1 MTLPS
6 PFPRAP
12 RAILFDLDGTF
23 ADTAPDLT
31 HALNRM
37 RAARGLDAV
46 PLAQTRPVTSSGAR
60 GMLAVGFGLTPADA
74 GYVAMREEFLRLY
87 EDELCR
93 DSTLFPGM
101 AKLVAGIVS
110 RSLCWGIVTNKAER
124 YARPLVAAL
133 APDLGCRCIVGG
145 DTTPHLKPHPA
156 SLLAACSMLG
166 IAPADA
172 VYVGDDERDVR
183 AGQAA
188 GTRTVAV
195 RYGYLNGGAPDRW
208 GADAVIDRPEDLLDL
223 LPASG
228 T

>member
-6 PFPRAP
+6 PFVRPLRAV
-12 RAILFDLDGTF
+12 LFDLDGTF
-23 ADTAPDLT
+23 ADTAPDLA

-46 PLAQTRPVTSSGAR
+46 PLADTRPVTSSGAR

-74 GYVAMREEFLRLY
+74 AYAEMREEFLRLY
-87 EDELCR
+87 ESELCR
-93 DSTLFPGM
+93 DSVLFPGM
-101 AKLVAGIVS
+101 AELVAALVS
-110 RSLCWGIVTNKAER
+110 RGLRWGIVTNKAVR

-133 APDLGCRCIVGG
+133 AADLGCSCVVGG

-156 SLLAACSMLG
+156 SLLAACSLLD
-166 IAPADA
+166 IAPAQA
-172 VYVGDDERDVR
+172 IYVGDDERDVR

-188 GTRTVAV
+188 GTGTVAV
-195 RYGYLNGGAPDRW
+195 RYGYLNGGAPELW
-208 GADAVIDRPEDLLDL
+208 GADAVIDRPDDLLAL